1 MNHGTIAEE
10 ASRSQKSNKDFVEN
24 YREEEDM
31 TASDMYED
39 NEEMDPAD
47 EQILANLNI
56 VQEN

>member
-1 MNHGTIAEE
+1 
-10 ASRSQKSNKDFVEN
+10 
-24 YREEEDM
+24 M